1 MSRDAQ
7 TKLSQASLEMESI
20 RRENESLRAENRRLF
35 HEMEHY
41 RESSRQQVSNAHP
54 PPPQYAAP
62 AIPGIP
68 DPSRSLPPLVNG
80 APAGTSMQGVQ
91 YSEGRH

>member
-1 MSRDAQ
+1 M
-7 TKLSQASLEMESI
+7 

-41 RESSRQQVSNAHP
+41 RESSRHQVSNSSHPHPHPHPHPP

-68 DPSRSLPPLVNG
+68 GLPDPSRSLPPLVNG
-80 APAGTSMQGVQ
+80 TPAGTSMQGVQ